1 MVYVL
6 TSEGSVLRA
15 PLDHYARESAE
26 VVANVFS
33 PSYYTDC
40 AIDTLSTGFA
50 VVVCYNQTKQNVIS
64 LRIANCEA
72 AATADACLSD
82 PHYCTWYLYGQSCQ
96 LRTYAAR
103 VLCAGANATHCT
115 TTVPSIGAVVPG
127 AGYGGTAVN
136 ITVGTL
142 WQDASLRCV
151 FGVNA
156 SAVATYDAATEVVS
170 CTAPPGNVG
179 TVIVNV
185 RYLAEDIVP
194 ISAATFTYVA
204 ECTVPDD
211 CTVVHGAAGECRTW
225 RCDVA
230 DGKCTADPA
239 AAATPCTAVAG
250 DGCVLGPAPNGTAA
264 DGLCTGTGECV
275 VRAAAVAVPLC
286 EEASLAY
293 VDGAH
298 AMALGGIGE
307 ACTTDADCGDGLAL
321 GCAAV
326 GCLPG
331 TGQCG
336 VVWMAD
342 GSPCT
347 PTAADEPPC
356 TQAQLGMCE
365 SGRCVVAGTENAT
378 AYCAIDPLCAG
389 ARCFVNGTC
398 VELTDGD
405 LTCTVEIPAC
415 GSPPAVCNGRGQCVF
430 GLNASCIGA
439 TPCTLYGCDVSTG
452 ACTVA
457 VSPAA
462 ECAAPSFPAAA
473 AAVYG
478 CVLLVLAFAATSVM
492 LWLKTGTHT
501 KPF

>member
-1 MVYVL
+1 MPENVLSDDGEGIALSTLTASVTFNVTGLIANSTDPAAVHRLAAVNHLAVYSPPYLVAAGGFDGKQYTDPYDYATHMTTLSLTTGTTVAYNVASIYHLYPPRALKIDSAAGMVYVL

-365 SGRCVVAGTENAT
+365 SGR
-378 AYCAIDPLCAG
+378 
-389 ARCFVNGTC
+389 
-398 VELTDGD
+398 
-405 LTCTVEIPAC
+405 
-415 GSPPAVCNGRGQCVF
+415 
-430 GLNASCIGA
+430 
-439 TPCTLYGCDVSTG
+439 
-452 ACTVA
+452 
-457 VSPAA
+457 
-462 ECAAPSFPAAA
+462 
-473 AAVYG
+473 
-478 CVLLVLAFAATSVM
+478 
-492 LWLKTGTHT
+492 
-501 KPF
+501 